1 MGYWFRFSVFFSFL
15 SLSLVVV
22 ALNCFFYNFLI
33 LSFFHRATAN
43 ETYLR
48 AANDHFVQYL
58 YQEGGGRALAFT
70 PNNYFWAANVLLAA
84 ETDGGTFHERSRYFL
99 RQWACAE
106 GDEVRYTPRGR
117 AVAGSAPTLGASA
130 ASAFLAAAYGD
141 KIKVCEVFIFFPFCF
156 FSRPRDRPRPTA
168 K

>member
-1 MGYWFRFSVFFSFL
+1 M
-15 SLSLVVV
+15 
-22 ALNCFFYNFLI
+22 
-33 LSFFHRATAN
+33 
-43 ETYLR
+43 
-48 AANDHFVQYL
+48 
-58 YQEGGGRALAFT
+58 
-70 PNNYFWAANVLLAA
+70 LLAA

-141 KIKVCEVFIFFPFCF
+141 KIKVCEVFIVFPFCF
-156 FSRPRDRPRPTA
+156 FRGRETVRGRRRNQKNSKTFSSVFFPASPQN
-168 K
+168 